1 MQKIFLFVFMVLA
14 IVFVVSCGSDSET
27 ETTGTVGESCSL
39 EGQKQCSGDSSQIL
53 VCHDSSW
60 FAQTECNLNFG
71 QYCRQL
77 ENGEFSCTDSSN
89 GGDNGNGGNTDNG
102 GNNGGSDDNGNGGNN
117 DSGDSGSDEGDS
129 QPDGDDTDTSDS
141 GDSQPDSGD
150 ADTSDSGDSQPD
162 TGDTGADTGDSG
174 TCSDC
179 DGTGVK
185 ITGTVTLFHPT
196 AIPSQTYSGLGGV
209 QDASGNWPP
218 CETSVTLGEKSVY
231 GTLTVNI
238 NTKHIATHEE
248 IKALTQITGTES
260 FIQVNHSVTGEMGSV
275 TFPKYSTGIT
285 MNYFK
290 TSTNSETGE
299 TETDLFIDDMDL
311 INGNISDTYAVR
323 MFCEGSTVESGVK
336 TIGPYTSNDCIFYV
350 LNFATDSTDACWYA
364 LGVSDP
370 DLVNN
375 GLTFTVQ

>member
-150 ADTSDSGDSQPD
+150 TDSSDS
-162 TGDTGADTGDSG
+162 GDSG

-238 NTKHIATHEE
+238 DTKHIATVAEMA
-248 IKALTQITGTES
+248 ALNGVTGTES
-260 FIQVNHSVTGEMGSV
+260 FVQVNHSVTGTMGTASY
-275 TFPKYSTGIT
+275 PKYSTGIT
-285 MNYFK
+285 MSFFK
-290 TSTNSETGE
+290 SYTNSETGQ
-299 TETDLFIDDMDL
+299 TETTLFIDDQDL
-311 INGNISDTYAVR
+311 INGNFSDTYAVR
-323 MFCEGSTVESGVK
+323 IICDGATVESGVK
-336 TIGPYTSNDCIFYV
+336 KIGPYTSDDCAFWI
-350 LNFATDSTDACWYA
+350 LNFGTDTTDACWHA
-364 LGVSDP
+364 LGFSDP
-370 DLVNN
+370 TFVND